1 MKASLRRIFS
11 IAHITLLEALRQ
23 RVLNVL
29 FVFALL
35 FLGGSNFI
43 TQLTFQAEFKFLKD
57 LGYAAISVTG
67 ILIALMGAAQLIPAE
82 LERRTIFTTLSKPVH
97 RFEFVLG
104 KYLGLIALISLMML
118 VMCGFFA
125 LALYWKE
132 WTMLAPHQMP
142 LQGEAEEDRLRAIR
156 EILDQSRDP
165 RLIQGALLI
174 WAKLCVLAAIT
185 VFFSTIATSTVF
197 IVATTLL
204 LYLTG
209 HLQSVAREIW
219 LGEGSMTWWKQA
231 CLMLVATLVP
241 DFRAFDLIDEI
252 IAGNPMLW
260 TNTAEVLAYSF
271 TYTVVALGL
280 SFLIFESREL

>member
-1 MKASLRRIFS
+1 MTASLRRILS

-29 FVFALL
+29 FIFAIL
-35 FLGGSNFI
+35 FLGGANFF

-57 LGYAAISVTG
+57 LGYAAISLTG
-67 ILIALMGAAQLIPAE
+67 LLIALMGAAQLIPAE

-104 KYLGLIALISLMML
+104 KYFGLIALITFMML
-118 VMCGFFA
+118 VMCGVFA
-125 LALYWKE
+125 LTLRWEE
-132 WTMLAPHQMP
+132 WSLLSN
-142 LQGEAEEDRLRAIR
+142 LQQPFQGDAEQDRLRDIQ
-156 EILDQSRDP
+156 EILAQSRDP

-174 WAKLCVLAAIT
+174 WAKLCVIAAIT

-204 LYLTG
+204 VYWIG

-219 LGEGSMTWWKQA
+219 LGDGAATWWKQA
-231 CLMLVATLVP
+231 CLLLVSTLVP

-260 TNTAEVLAYSF
+260 LATFEVLAYSAV
-271 TYTVVALGL
+271 YTLVVLGL
-280 SFLIFESREL
+280 SFLLFESREL